1 VYSWVLFARG
11 IDCLA
16 DDLVLVFCIIN
27 IPFIVR
33 KKDSALSV
41 LIGYQEAKLIF
52 ANDFF
57 RNSINPRSFVNF
69 GHDMLLLNSAS
80 CVNM

>member
-1 VYSWVLFARG
+1 LFGCKGDTFRPS
-11 IDCLA
+11 

-57 RNSINPRSFVNF
+57 
-69 GHDMLLLNSAS
+69 
-80 CVNM
+80 